1 MPSNL
6 HARDVGSFTCGL
18 HTAQLSGVFVYRRDI
33 FSPGSDFLH
42 PAPDLALIDNDSI
55 IGEQR
60 DECVEVAS
68 SLGGKVTG
76 DDVRGRDSQDSS
88 FQQRPRSRGQAR
100 DVHPW

>member
-1 MPSNL
+1 MSRVMAAELRLRNL
-6 HARDVGSFTCGL
+6 MGL
-18 HTAQLSGVFVYRRDI
+18 PPADGWNIIPT
-33 FSPGSDFLH
+33 SP
-42 PAPDLALIDNDSI
+42 PDLALIDNDSI

-76 DDVRGRDSQDSS
+76 DDLRGRDSQDSS